1 MTCVKLLQ
9 QTIYIIFFVLF
20 ADEEVDAIV
29 NAIKSKSK
37 AVIELG
43 KKFFYTHLEKD
54 IYSAYK

>member
-1 MTCVKLLQ
+1 MCE
-9 QTIYIIFFVLF
+9 IITTHNLHYLFVLF